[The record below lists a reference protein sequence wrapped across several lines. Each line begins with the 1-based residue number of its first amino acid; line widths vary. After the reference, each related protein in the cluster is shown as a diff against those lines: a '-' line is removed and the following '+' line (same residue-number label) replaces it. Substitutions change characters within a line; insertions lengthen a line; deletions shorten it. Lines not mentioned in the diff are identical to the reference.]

1 MAQQSA
7 RQFAHRRSRSALII
21 GVAMTV
27 LSTGLCAAE
36 APIRVGVIAPLS
48 GVNSRYGAFATKGA
62 QLAARQ
68 INVAGGVLGR
78 PIEVVLGDSQCVPA
92 EGVSAVQR
100 MINFEHIAMIIGDA
114 CSSVTMAMQP
124 VVEDAGVLLLNAA
137 SSNPQIT
144 YKAGVGG
151 YQWTFRNYPTD
162 ESRAAIALQY
172 AVQKRGFTRFAVLA
186 VDSDYGRGAI
196 DFTRKYLKT
205 LGATFTSEDY
215 YKETET
221 DFRPVLTKIKY
232 SDAQAIITYGQADS
246 TPIIARQMNE
256 SALGGRL
263 PLIGNGEFTSPSTI
277 AAAPKVLNGSV
288 EVTAWLPELQSA
300 GSLQFVKDY
309 QQAYGGEMPNVHAFF
324 HWETLRLLA
333 EAIREAHSDEPARV
347 RDALAIIRYPSAMGE
362 VVFDDH
368 HQAVLP
374 MALVEIENNQPVIK
388 ATMAPNI
395 EYAAH

>member
-1 MAQQSA
+1 MSLTIMSA
-7 RQFAHRRSRSALII
+7 
-21 GVAMTV
+21 V
-27 LSTGLCAAE
+27 LSAAE
-36 APIRVGVIAPLS
+36 APVKVGVIAPLS

-68 INVAGGVLGR
+68 INEAGGVLSR
-78 PIEVVLGDSQCVPA
+78 PIELLLGDSQCVPA
-92 EGVSAVQR
+92 EGVSATQR
-100 MINFEHIAMIIGDA
+100 MINFEHISMIIGDA

-151 YQWTFRNYPTD
+151 YRWSFRNYPTD

-196 DFTRKYLKT
+196 DFTRKYLASF
-205 LGATFTSEDY
+205 GATLTSEDY

-256 SALGGRL
+256 SALGGKL
-263 PLIGNGEFTSPSTI
+263 PLIGNGEFTSPTTI

-288 EVTAWLPELQSA
+288 EVTAWLPEWQSA

-309 QQAYGGEMPNVHAFF
+309 QQAYGGELPNVHAFF

-333 EAIREAHSDEPARV
+333 QAIRQAGTVDPVAV
-347 RDALAIIRYPSAMGE
+347 RDTLATIHYASAMGE

-374 MALVEIENNQPVIK
+374 MALVEIEANRPVIK
-388 ATMAPNI
+388 ATMAPKI
-395 EYAAH
+395 DYAAH